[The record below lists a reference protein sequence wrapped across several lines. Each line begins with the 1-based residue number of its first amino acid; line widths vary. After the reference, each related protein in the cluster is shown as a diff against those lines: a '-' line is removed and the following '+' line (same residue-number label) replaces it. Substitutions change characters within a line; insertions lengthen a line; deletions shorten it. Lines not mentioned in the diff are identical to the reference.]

1 MMKTKRELLLPLLKL
16 LKLLLLLFAQQITKS
31 ACWLVLAMS
40 RPILSQR
47 VSQSVNL
54 SLFGRL
60 SFTVFII
67 SRQLDSQV
75 IIR

>member
-1 MMKTKRELLLPLLKL
+1 MMKTKRELLLPLVKL
-16 LKLLLLLFAQQITKS
+16 LQLLLLLFAQQITKS

-47 VSQSVNL
+47 VSQSI
-54 SLFGRL
+54 FRL
-60 SFTVFII
+60 ELPISFTVFII